1 MSDPKPAE
9 LDIAPARPSPW
20 RNLSFVWLVPI
31 LALAVSLGVAWKS
44 YSDRGTLIEIT
55 FLNASGVTPG
65 ETTLRYRD
73 VVIGRV
79 EDVGFTEDLTR
90 VVVSARVENQVAP
103 FLDAGTEFWVV
114 RPEVGPRGISGLS
127 TVLSG
132 VYIEG
137 AWDEDIGVAARRFT
151 GSEGPPLVQPGREG
165 KRITLRATDGKLL
178 TQGAPVFFRGIEVG
192 RLETPR
198 LTVSGDSIL
207 VDAFIATPH
216 DRRLTTAT
224 RFWDTSG
231 FSVSI
236 GPGGL
241 NLDVDSLASLVVGG
255 VEFDDVYEGG
265 EPVSAGY
272 VFDIYADEAEAR
284 QSLFLRSSA
293 EAVTVAVP
301 FGSSISGLN
310 PGAPVRLGGLRVGEV
325 SALAAQVTDTPVGPE
340 IGLVANLAL
349 EPSLLG
355 LPAGAGEAETLD
367 FLEEAVANGLRA
379 RLATANLFSAA
390 LVVDLVTLPDAAPA
404 TLRREPD
411 ALPVLPS
418 VPSDLPN
425 FTATAEGFLERINA
439 LPVEE
444 LMGRAI
450 TLMASV
456 EALAR
461 AESTVA
467 VPGAAVALLE
477 ETRALVNDEA
487 IRALP
492 RDIRD
497 AVADLR
503 GVVAELRAGG
513 AVQSLT
519 DALRRANEAAAN
531 FALASEDVP
540 ALVEDLRAVAAKA
553 NSLQAEELVA
563 AATRVLDS
571 ADALIGT
578 EAARALPPALTAAL
592 DEVRVTVAG
601 LREGGAVENANAT
614 MASARA
620 AAEAAA
626 EAAAALPALTERMEK
641 LAAQAEGLVAAY
653 GDRSNFN
660 AETLAALREVR
671 SAARAISEL
680 ARTIE
685 RNPNSLLIGR

>member
-1 MSDPKPAE
+1 MSEPKPAE

-55 FLNASGVTPG
+55 FLNASGVIPG
-65 ETTLRYRD
+65 ETTLRFRD

-79 EDVGFTEDLTR
+79 EDVGFTADLSR
-90 VVVSARVENQVAP
+90 VVVSARVNGQVAP

-114 RPEVGPRGISGLS
+114 RPEVSTRGISGLS

-137 AWDEDIGVAARRFT
+137 AWDDKIGEPARRFA

-165 KRITLRATDGKLL
+165 KRITLRATDGKQLA
-178 TQGAPVFFRGIEVG
+178 QGAPILFRGIEVG
-192 RLETPR
+192 RLESPR

-207 VDAFIATPH
+207 VDAFIAAPH

-236 GPGGL
+236 GPSGL
-241 NLDVDSLASLVVGG
+241 SLDVDSLASLVVGG
-255 VEFDDVYEGG
+255 IEFDDVYEGG
-265 EPVSAGY
+265 EPVNAGY
-272 VFDIYADEAEAR
+272 VFDIYAGEAEAR

-325 SALAAQVTDTPVGPE
+325 SALAARVTDTPVGPE

-367 FLEEAVANGLRA
+367 FLAEAVANGLRA

-404 TLRREPD
+404 TLLREPD

-444 LMGRAI
+444 LMGQAI
-450 TLMASV
+450 SLMASV

-492 RDIRD
+492 EDIRG

-519 DALRRANEAAAN
+519 GALRRANEAAAN

-571 ADALIGT
+571 ADVLIGSEET
-578 EAARALPPALTAAL
+578 RALPPALTGAL
-592 DEVRVTVAG
+592 EEVRAAISE
-601 LREGGAVENANAT
+601 LREGGVVENTNAT
-614 MASARA
+614 LASARE
-620 AAEAAA
+620 AAEAV
-626 EAAAALPALTERMEK
+626 AAATASLPGLSARLERLVAQTEALM
-641 LAAQAEGLVAAY
+641 AAY
-653 GDRSNFN
+653 GETSAFN
-660 AETLAALREVR
+660 AESLAALREVR
-671 SAARAISEL
+671 DAARAVARL

-685 RNPNSLLIGR
+685 RDPNSLILGR